1 MRRVPLRASIGL
13 SIVHPADAAAEPQD
27 LIKRADVA
35 MYAAKRS
42 GKGTCVT
49 WTPQMHEDN
58 PDDLDMRLDL
68 GGAVAN
74 GQIDIAYQAIVHVDG
89 GLYGHEALARW
100 KHNGSPV
107 GPEVFIPVAERAGL
121 LPELDMQVI
130 SAALASTR
138 TQPSGLVISV
148 NIALSHLAD
157 PQVAERV
164 QRLLERYE
172 IEPWRLLV
180 EVPED
185 HAIERPEV
193 HRSLQALRRMG
204 VRLALDDFGVGYSS
218 LSRIGTL
225 NPDVIKLDRSF
236 VAPLGSAGRH
246 TEFVMGII
254 ELSHRLG
261 SKVIAEG
268 VETEQQLAALSEM
281 NCDLI
286 QGYLLGR
293 PELRQLAADKI
304 HPAEFLG

>member
-1 MRRVPLRASIGL
+1 L
-13 SIVHPADAAAEPQD
+13 SIVRPSDAPADPQD
-27 LIKRADVA
+27 LIKQADTA
-35 MYAAKRS
+35 MYAAKRA

-49 WTPQMHEDN
+49 WSPKLRDDN
-58 PDDLDMRLDL
+58 PDDLDLRLDL
-68 GGAVAN
+68 GAAVAH
-74 GQIDIAYQAIVHVDG
+74 GQIDVAYQPIVHVDG
-89 GLYGHEALARW
+89 RLYGHAALARW
-100 KHNGSPV
+100 SHDGRPV
-107 GPEVFIPVAERAGL
+107 GPDVFIPVAERAGF

-130 SAALASTR
+130 GAALASTR
-138 TQPSGLVISV
+138 SMQTNHSISV

-164 QRLLERYE
+164 ERLLERYD
-172 IEPWRLLV
+172 IAPWRLVV

-225 NPDVIKLDRSF
+225 NPDIIKLDRSF
-236 VAPLGSAGRH
+236 VAPLGIAGRH

-261 SKVIAEG
+261 SVVIAEG
-268 VETEQQLAALSEM
+268 VETEQQLAALTEM

-286 QGYLLGR
+286 QGFLLGR
-293 PELRQLAADKI
+293 PELRTSAVAVTNSS
-304 HPAEFLG
+304 ERSG